1 MFVLLSKLPYSF
13 ELELSI
19 CLWDLAVI
27 ETSFFILRLTLL

>member
-1 MFVLLSKLPYSF
+1 MFLLLSKLPSSF

-19 CLWDLAVI
+19 CLCDLAVT